1 MILKLVFMS
10 KINYI
15 FILLVIFAFPGCNLK
30 DKTIESGLES
40 ITAEEMK
47 DHLSVLASD
56 DFLGRFPAT
65 IGEEKT
71 VRYLEEQFK
80 QIGLEPANGNS
91 YFQVVSL
98 VKLTADVPMKL
109 NITGGKENLSLVFSD
124 DFIGGSPQLKELIQI
139 NKSDI
144 IFVGYGINS
153 PEYDWND
160 YKGLD
165 VKGKTVLMLVN
176 DPGYATS
183 DTSLFNGKAM
193 TIYGR
198 WTYKFEEAA
207 RQGAAAAI
215 IIHETGAAAYP
226 WAVVQNSFSGPQYYL
241 AGDELSESDLQL
253 HGWITTES
261 ARKIFE
267 SSGLDYDQITTA
279 AAKRGFKPFNMN
291 LKASVSFT
299 NQVEYTKSNNVAAV
313 WPGSDQ
319 SDEYIIYTAHWDHFG
334 VNPAFREDSIL
345 NGAVDNATG
354 TAALLEIA
362 EAFTRLPKRQSRSI
376 LFLSVTCEE
385 QGLLGSK
392 FYAENPLF
400 PLNETA
406 AVINMDALNISGK
419 TNDMTIV
426 GFGNSGLDVYAVSV
440 LEKHGRYASPDATPE
455 KGMYFRSDHFSFA
468 NAGVP
473 VLFLSK
479 GYDDVIHGKKWGLTE
494 TEKWIME
501 HYHKTSD
508 NYEPDIW
515 KFDGM
520 IDDIKIFFEVGYDL
534 SMTDEFP
541 EWKPGSTFKPLRDEM
556 MKN

>member
-1 MILKLVFMS
+1 MYN
-10 KINYI
+10 KIYLLA
-15 FILLVIFAFPGCNLK
+15 LLVISVFTSCNPK
-30 DKTIESGLES
+30 NKSIESALET
-40 ITAEEMK
+40 ITVDEMK
-47 DHLSVLASD
+47 NHISVLASD

-65 IGEEKT
+65 KGEEKT
-71 VRYLEEQFK
+71 VNYLSGQFRK
-80 QIGLEPANGNS
+80 LGLKPANGNS
-91 YFQVVSL
+91 YLQEVSL
-98 VKLTADVPMKL
+98 VKLTANVPMDL
-109 NITGGKENLSLVFSD
+109 NITGGKENIRLAFSD
-124 DFIGGSPQLKELIQI
+124 DFIGGSPQLKELIRI
-139 NKSDI
+139 NNSDI
-144 IFVGYGINS
+144 IFIGYGINS

-160 YKGLD
+160 YEGLD
-165 VKGKTVLMLVN
+165 VRGKTVMMFIN

-183 DTSLFNGKAM
+183 DTSLFTGKAM

-241 AGDELSESDLQL
+241 AGDELSESDLQF

-261 ARKIFE
+261 AQKIFE

-279 AAKRGFKPFNMN
+279 AAKRGFKPFSMN
-291 LKASVSFT
+291 LKASVNFT

-313 WPGSDQ
+313 WPGSDR

-334 VNPAFREDSIL
+334 VNPAFTGDSIL

-354 TAALLEIA
+354 TAALLAIA
-362 EAFTRLPKRQSRSI
+362 KAFTSLPERQDRSV

-392 FYAENPLF
+392 FYVENPLF
-400 PLNETA
+400 PLNKTA
-406 AVINMDALNISGK
+406 AVINMDALNIFGK

-426 GFGNSGLDVYAVSV
+426 GFGNSALDDYAEAV
-440 LEKHGRYASPDATPE
+440 LKKHGRYATADPTPE

-468 NAGVP
+468 QAGVP
-473 VLFLSK
+473 SLYLAK
-479 GYDDVIHGKKWGLTE
+479 GIDDVEHGKEWGLAE
-494 TEKWIME
+494 TDKWIMKN
-501 HYHKTSD
+501 YHKPSD

-520 IDDIKIFFEVGYDL
+520 IDDIKIFFEVGYNL
-534 SMTDEFP
+534 SMSEEFP
-541 EWKPGSTFKPLRDEM
+541 EWRPGFSFKQLRDKM
-556 MKN
+556 MKE